1 MTPLLGVFE
10 QLSTAT
16 LIDASVRL
24 QVPLR
29 VAPNPIRCL
38 TEGTRMAGRVL
49 PARHYGSV
57 DVFLEAIAGSR
68 RGDVLVIDNGG
79 RMDEACIGD
88 LTALEAQKS
97 GLAGLVVW
105 GCHRDTHELKSIRLP
120 VFSCGSNPLGPI
132 RLRKRSPGALK
143 SATIGAFE
151 VKNDDIVFGDD
162 DGVVFI
168 ARSRLNGVIE
178 TARKIGNT
186 ERRQAVNVRRGRLLR
201 EQLQLGKYLKKR
213 SRDSSFTFRRHL
225 RELGGAIEE

>member
-1 MTPLLGVFE
+1 MTPLPGAFE
-10 QLSTAT
+10 RLSTAT
-16 LIDASVRL
+16 LIDASIRL

-38 TEGTRMAGRVL
+38 TGGTRVAGRVL

-57 DVFLEAIAGSR
+57 DVFLEAMAGSR

-79 RMDEACIGD
+79 RLDEACVGD

-97 GLAGLVVW
+97 GLAGVVVW
-105 GCHRDTHELKSIRLP
+105 GCHRDTRELRSIGLP
-120 VFSCGSNPLGPI
+120 IFSCGSNPSGPI
-132 RLRKRSPGALK
+132 RLRKRSPSALK
-143 SATIGAFE
+143 SATIGPFE
-151 VKNDDIVFGDD
+151 VKSDDVVFGDD

-168 ARSRLNGVIE
+168 ARSRLKGVIE

-186 ERRQAVNVRRGRLLR
+186 ERRQAANVQQGRLLR

>member
-1 MTPLLGVFE
+1 
-10 QLSTAT
+10 
-16 LIDASVRL
+16 
-24 QVPLR
+24 
-29 VAPNPIRCL
+29 
-38 TEGTRMAGRVL
+38 MAGRVL

-57 DVFLEAIAGSR
+57 DVFLEAMAGSR

-79 RMDEACIGD
+79 RLDEACIGD

-97 GLAGLVVW
+97 GLAGVVVW
-105 GCHRDTHELKSIRLP
+105 GCHRDTRELRSIGLP
-120 VFSCGSNPLGPI
+120 IFSCGSNPSGPI
-132 RLRKRSPGALK
+132 RLRKRSPSALK
-143 SATIGAFE
+143 SATIGPFE
-151 VKNDDIVFGDD
+151 VKSDDVVFGDD

-168 ARSRLNGVIE
+168 ARSRLKGVIE

-186 ERRQAVNVRRGRLLR
+186 ERRQAANVQQGRLLR